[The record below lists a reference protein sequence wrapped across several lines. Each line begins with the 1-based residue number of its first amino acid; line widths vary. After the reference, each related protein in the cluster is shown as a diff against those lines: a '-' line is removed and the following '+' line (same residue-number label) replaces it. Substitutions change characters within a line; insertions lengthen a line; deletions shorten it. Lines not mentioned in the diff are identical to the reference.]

1 MTRLLRTALYLVA
14 IIQFAL
20 AIAFFFQIPQ
30 ITSRWPFP
38 GTTPLT
44 FMFVA
49 SIFAAAAASTL
60 WALATRTDG
69 ALAGIG
75 IDYVLILLPV
85 SVLFWQSGAS
95 TGQVNMT
102 VYAVIC
108 FLGAVFGV
116 WLILRA
122 VRIPIPSHPKVPALV
137 RGSFVVF
144 ILALLAVSIQLILKV
159 PDILPWKITPELS
172 VLIGWMFIGAA
183 GYFIYALLRPSWG
196 NAGGQLAGF
205 LAYDLVLIVPF
216 LQRLPGAPANF
227 RTNLIIYI
235 GVVVYSGLL
244 AVYFLFIHKSTR
256 LFGRPIESS
265 GLEAVPAGIP

>member
-14 IIQFAL
+14 IIQIAL
-20 AIAFFFQIPQ
+20 AIAFFFQAPQ

-44 FMFVA
+44 FIFVA
-49 SIFAAAAASTL
+49 SILAAAGASTV

-69 ALAGIG
+69 ALVGIG

-85 SVLFWQSGAS
+85 SVLFWQPGAS
-95 TGQVNMT
+95 TGQAINPL
-102 VYAVIC
+102 YAGIC
-108 FLGAVFGV
+108 FLGVLFGV
-116 WLILRA
+116 WLILTA
-122 VRIPIPSHPKVPALV
+122 IRIPIPAQPKVPALV
-137 RGSFVVF
+137 RWSFVVF

-159 PDILPWKITPELS
+159 PDILPWKITPDLS

-183 GYFIYALLRPSWG
+183 GYFIYGLLRPSWG

-216 LQRLPGAPANF
+216 LQRLPGSPENF

-244 AVYFLFIHKSTR
+244 AVCFLFIHKSTR
-256 LFGRPIESS
+256 LFGRSIESS
-265 GLEAVPAGIP
+265 GLETVPAAIP